1 MKKFISMAVAFMI
14 MSVFVGC
21 ATMTQEERKERY
33 DMRKEVGN
41 SQFVGDTDRNF
52 DAKGM
57 MKAGWW

>member
-1 MKKFISMAVAFMI
+1 MKKFIYMTVAFMV

-21 ATMTQEERKERY
+21 ATMTPEERKAKY

-41 SQFVGDTDRNF
+41 RQFVGDTDVNL

-57 MKAGWW
+57 MKSGWW